1 MALQEWHYKVL
12 HNLDQSNKW
21 ILGTD
26 IQYINGDM
34 TMSLTYVSF
43 FLSQSHLVTKF
54 GLLNCV
60 IMDLFLYIQ
69 VANTLFLTLH
79 ILKDLRPFEII
90 IWNLKCDNYVN
101 GQRAKLKYLYL

>member
-12 HNLDQSNKW
+12 HNLDQGNKW

-34 TMSLTYVSF
+34 KTSLTYVSF
-43 FLSQSHLVTKF
+43 FLLSQLHLVTKV

-69 VANTLFLTLH
+69 VVNTLCQNIIYFER
-79 ILKDLRPFEII
+79 LKS
-90 IWNLKCDNYVN
+90 IWNHNMEFEMW
-101 GQRAKLKYLYL
+101 

>member
-1 MALQEWHYKVL
+1 
-12 HNLDQSNKW
+12 
-21 ILGTD
+21 
-26 IQYINGDM
+26 
-34 TMSLTYVSF
+34 MSLTYVSF

-79 ILKDLRPFEII
+79 ILKDLRAFEII
-90 IWNLKCDNYVN
+90 LCNLKCDNYVN
-101 GQRAKLKYLYL
+101 GLPRVAKLKYLYL